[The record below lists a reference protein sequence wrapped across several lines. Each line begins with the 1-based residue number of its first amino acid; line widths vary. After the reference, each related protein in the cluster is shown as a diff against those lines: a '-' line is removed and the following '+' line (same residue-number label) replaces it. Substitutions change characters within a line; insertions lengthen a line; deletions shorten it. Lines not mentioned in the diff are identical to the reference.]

1 MEITKMRNPTMFPT
15 VMFMLLAPAVASA
28 QAITTISNGGD
39 ARSCSFAAELS
50 VRIATSRDDLV
61 TCNRALEQAALSP
74 RDRAA
79 TYVNRGILNA
89 AIGRYQEALN
99 DYNEALELDALPQAW
114 NGKGN
119 LYHLAERYDDAI
131 DAYER
136 SLELNLPQ
144 PQVAHYNLGLV
155 YERMNDDEAAARS
168 FRTALELA
176 PEWSLPVEKLQELQ
190 Q

>member
-1 MEITKMRNPTMFPT
+1 M
-15 VMFMLLAPAVASA
+15 
-28 QAITTISNGGD
+28 
-39 ARSCSFAAELS
+39 S
-50 VRIATSRDDLV
+50 VRIATSRDDLYP
-61 TCNRALEQAALSP
+61 CDRALEQVALMP

-99 DYNEALELDALPQAW
+99 DYNDALELEALPQAW

-119 LYHLAERYDDAI
+119 LYFLAERYDDAI

-136 SLELNLPQ
+136 SLQMNLPE

-155 YERMNDDEAAARS
+155 YERINDDAAAVRS

-176 PEWSLPVEKLQELQ
+176 PEWSLAVEKLQELEQ
-190 Q
+190 